1 MGEGDFTTSEVG
13 HANAGCL
20 PMIGMMVTVAVS
32 VVIGVLMLLF

>member
-1 MGEGDFTTSEVG
+1 MGEGEFTTS
-13 HANAGCL
+13 ANMGCL